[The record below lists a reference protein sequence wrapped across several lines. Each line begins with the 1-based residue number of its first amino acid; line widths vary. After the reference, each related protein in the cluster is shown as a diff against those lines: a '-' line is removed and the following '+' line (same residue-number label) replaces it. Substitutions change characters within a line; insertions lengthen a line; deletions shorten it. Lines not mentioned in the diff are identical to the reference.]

1 MNFIVICLLALLIEA
16 LIQVIKPLW
25 GQMKIGEMSLTEV
38 MSMLIGIVVALVGKL
53 NILADFVQADNVFL
67 LYIFHV
73 ITGLAMGR
81 GTSFVHDLWLKLRSN
96 YGNGLPPGGT
106 E

>member
-1 MNFIVICLLALLIEA
+1 MNIIIICLLALLIEA

-25 GQMKIGEMSLTEV
+25 GATKIGEMSLTEV
-38 MSMLIGIVVALVGKL
+38 ISMLIGIGVAVVGKL
-53 NILADFVQADNVFL
+53 NIMADFVQADSTFILYVF
-67 LYIFHV
+67 YI

-81 GTSFVHDLWLKLRSN
+81 GTSFVHDLWLKLRS
-96 YGNGLPPGGT
+96 GHGLPPGDA